1 MNSGEA
7 VMSSAATAFA
17 SGPAPGGRTDE
28 LFGVLH
34 RELTLSFPARQIAML
49 VDRGGRLV
57 LFGQPTG
64 TEIASAAMLLASV
77 HVRLSSDHTYVS
89 PAIPGA
95 VLLRLLLPT
104 DRGSILLAP
113 VCDQGTPIGAI
124 VIEGPSGHAF
134 SAHDLTRL
142 RAVIRSSEIALM
154 GAA

>member
-1 MNSGEA
+1 MR
-7 VMSSAATAFA
+7 SSATAFA
-17 SGPAPGGRTDE
+17 SVPAPEGRTDE
-28 LFGVLH
+28 LFGILQ
-34 RELTLSFPARQIAML
+34 REITASFPARHIAML

-57 LFGQPTG
+57 LFGEPTG
-64 TEIASAAMLLASV
+64 PEIASAAMLLASV

-113 VCDQGTPIGAI
+113 VCDQGNPIGAI

-142 RAVIRSSEIALM
+142 RAVIRTSETQVMQA
-154 GAA
+154 